1 MPISVAYY
9 RKIQKLPEDIKN
21 ALLDL
26 VEEMDNSVKKED
38 FNELKAIVAE
48 LAEAQKRT
56 EERLDTLSLRMEE
69 LAEAQKKTE
78 ERLNALTLRVEELA
92 EAQKKTEESLNK
104 LIKRVDDIEVQL
116 GGLFYGCWLWD

>member
-69 LAEAQKKTE
+69 LAEAQKRTE
-78 ERLNALTLRVEELA
+78 QQCRRA
-92 EAQKKTEESLNK
+92 
-104 LIKRVDDIEVQL
+104 
-116 GGLFYGCWLWD
+116 